1 MLDVASAVAVGV
13 GGGGEMVIVLIES
26 ESPLLGG
33 FCIVISLSSVSAESR
48 ITSSLLGWPIV
59 D

>member
-1 MLDVASAVAVGV
+1 MG
-13 GGGGEMVIVLIES
+13 IVLIEP

-33 FCIVISLSSVSAESR
+33 FCIVVSLSSLSAESR